1 MTEEIAHETEREGAY
16 FVIMLAIMGNQWLE
30 RPEEE
35 DEIELFDYQRE
46 AIESALLVSM
56 DSGALADA
64 GVSDKTIAA
73 ICEEWQI
80 PNVVE
85 TWSVLR

>member
-1 MTEEIAHETEREGAY
+1 MDEKPHATEREGAY
-16 FVIMLAIMGNQWLE
+16 FVMLLAIMGEHWLD
-30 RPEEE
+30 RPDE
-35 DEIELFDYQRE
+35 DADVELFDYQRE
-46 AIESALLVSM
+46 AVTTALLVSM

-64 GVSDKTIAA
+64 GVSEETIAA

-85 TWSVLR
+85 TWSPLR